1 MIDPGTILS
10 RRQPDDRASNPAQ
23 NEAMPMNRHDAKTEP
38 SGIDEEQ
45 ARVLDDMEPI
55 ASTPRQL
62 GFMRSQGIA
71 TAELKDDFADDIN
84 AIFSC

>member
-1 MIDPGTILS
+1 
-10 RRQPDDRASNPAQ
+10 
-23 NEAMPMNRHDAKTEP
+23 
-38 SGIDEEQ
+38 
-45 ARVLDDMEPI
+45 MEPL

>member
-1 MIDPGTILS
+1 
-10 RRQPDDRASNPAQ
+10 
-23 NEAMPMNRHDAKTEP
+23 MPMNRHDAKTEP

-45 ARVLDDMEPI
+45 ARVLDNIEPI

>member
-10 RRQPDDRASNPAQ
+10 RRQPDDRASNPSQ
-23 NEAMPMNRHDAKTEP
+23 KEAMPTNRHDAKTEP

-45 ARVLDDMEPI
+45 ATILDDMEPI

-62 GFMRSQGIA
+62 GFMPSQAIA
-71 TAELKDDFADDIN
+71 TAELRDDFADDIN
-84 AIFSC
+84 DIFSC